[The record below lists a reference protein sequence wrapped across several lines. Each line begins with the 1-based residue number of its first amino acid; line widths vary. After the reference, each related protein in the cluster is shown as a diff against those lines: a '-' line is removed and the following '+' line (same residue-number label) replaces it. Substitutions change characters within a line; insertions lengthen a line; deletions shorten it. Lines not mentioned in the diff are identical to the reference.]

1 MTNKKL
7 TKLQKQ
13 IDDAAVFDVD
23 PQVGLTNEQVK
34 SRVET
39 GLINKPPKRVTK
51 SYWKI
56 LSDNLINFFNI
67 LLFAI
72 AAVMIVAQVEIKYF
86 AFLVI
91 LIINIGIGLY
101 QDIHA
106 RKLVDKLQVVT
117 SPRVIVLRD
126 GKEIEVG
133 SKDVVLSDILIL
145 KTGDQIIVDGEVV
158 EGSLEVNESLLT
170 GESLDIKKD
179 IGSKVLSG
187 SFVTGGKAKILVKT
201 IGRGSYAEQLQEQ
214 ARSFKR
220 PQSEIITSIKRV
232 FKIIGFFVVA
242 LGAALIISYA
252 VQGKFSLNPDGSVPG
267 SSFQQAIRSV
277 SGSLVSMIPTGMYL
291 LTSSTLAVGVIR
303 LGKKRMLVQELYC
316 IEMLARVDTL
326 CLDKTGTITDGTM
339 NVSDVIP
346 LSDLTKKDIGSIVY
360 SLNKA
365 TGDSNNTANAF
376 LKAFENS
383 VLLDYHSAI
392 PFSSKRKYS
401 AVLLKNG
408 MTYVVGAREFVGLKD
423 EKIIKKCESY
433 EQEGQRVLVL
443 ASSVKPINAEEPLEG
458 LKPEAILVLEDNIKP
473 DAITNIEWFKKN
485 GVSTKIISGDNAL
498 SVSKIAEKVGVL
510 NASKYVSLEG
520 MPLDEVR
527 KIANEYTVF
536 GRVSPEQKE
545 ALVSSM
551 REAGHVVAMTGD
563 GVNDI
568 LALRS
573 ADCSIAMA
581 SGSQAAKNSAH
592 LVSLDSNF
600 SALPDVVAEGR
611 RVINNLQ
618 RTCSLFLVKT
628 FFAAF
633 MTLLFTILGWVD
645 SSYIFPYSTPNLYVW
660 ELLTIGLA
668 SFFLAFQPNNERL
681 KNTFNQ
687 NILKNSV
694 PGAAIQILVAVILLT
709 IHWNNRDFVDLETM
723 ITMTVMVFSFT
734 SYIVLLTICFPFDIY
749 RGALSIGILIMMVLL
764 FIIDK
769 FAYMPAAGKSFFDIT
784 YETIN
789 PNNWWIMLVIAAGT
803 IAVYLGAVN
812 VIDIYMKKLE
822 KEGKIK

>member
-1 MTNKKL
+1 MKKKL
-7 TKLQKQ
+7 AKFYKQ
-13 IDDAAVFDVD
+13 IEDATSFDIN
-23 PQVGLTNEQVK
+23 PSVGLTEEQVK
-34 SRVET
+34 TRIEE
-39 GLINKPPKRVTK
+39 GLVNKPPKHVTK

-72 AAVMIVAQVEIKYF
+72 AAVMVVAQVEIKYF
-86 AFLVI
+86 AFLII

-117 SPRVIVLRD
+117 SPRVIVLRN
-126 GKEIEVG
+126 GEEIEVS
-133 SKDVVLSDILIL
+133 SKEVVLSDVLIL
-145 KTGDQIIVDGEVV
+145 KTGDQIIVDGELI

-170 GESLDIKKD
+170 GESLDIKKE

-187 SFVTGGKAKILVKT
+187 SFVTGGRAKIVVKT
-201 IGRGSYAEQLQEQ
+201 IGRGSYAERLQEQ

-220 PQSEIITSIKRV
+220 PKSEIITSIKRV

-242 LGAALIISYA
+242 LGTALIITYA
-252 VQGKFSLNPDGSVPG
+252 VQGKFSFNPDGTVQG
-267 SSFQQAIRSV
+267 SSFQQAITSV

-303 LGKKRMLVQELYC
+303 LGRKRMLVQELYC

-339 NVSDVIP
+339 NVSDVIT
-346 LSDLTKKDIGSIVY
+346 LGELTKNDIGDIVL
-360 SLNKA
+360 SLTKG
-365 TGDSNNTANAF
+365 TGDTNSTSNAF
-376 LKAFENS
+376 LRAFENNK
-383 VLLDYHSAI
+383 LLEVHSSI

-408 MTYVVGAREFVGLKD
+408 LTYAVGAREFVGLSD
-423 EKIIKKCESY
+423 EKIIKKCEGF
-433 EQEGQRVLVL
+433 EAEGLRVLVL
-443 ASSVKPINAEEPLEG
+443 VSSAKPIDVEKPLSN

-473 DAITNIEWFKKN
+473 DAITNIDWFKKN
-485 GVSTKIISGDNAL
+485 GVTTKIISGDNAL
-498 SVSKIAEKVGVL
+498 SVSKIAAKVGVL
-510 NASKYVSLEG
+510 DADKYVSLDG

-527 KIANEYTVF
+527 KIANQYTVF

-545 ALVSSM
+545 ALVTAM
-551 REAGHVVAMTGD
+551 REEGHVVAMTGD

-618 RTCSLFLVKT
+618 RTCSLFLCKT

-633 MTLLFTILGWVD
+633 MTLLFTILGWID
-645 SSYIFPYSTPNLYVW
+645 SSYSFPYSTPNLYVW
-660 ELLTIGLA
+660 ELLTIGMA

-694 PGAAIQILVAVILLT
+694 PGAAIQILVATILLI
-709 IHWNNRDFVDLETM
+709 IHWNNRDFMDLETM

-749 RGALSIGILIMMVLL
+749 RTVLSIGIFIMMILL

-769 FAYMPAAGKSFFDIT
+769 FAYMAATGKSFFDIT

-789 PNNWWIMLVIAAGT
+789 GSNWWIMLVVAVGT
-803 IAVYLGAVN
+803 ISIYLLAVN
-812 VIDIYMKKLE
+812 LIDIYMKKLE
-822 KEGKIK
+822 REGKIK